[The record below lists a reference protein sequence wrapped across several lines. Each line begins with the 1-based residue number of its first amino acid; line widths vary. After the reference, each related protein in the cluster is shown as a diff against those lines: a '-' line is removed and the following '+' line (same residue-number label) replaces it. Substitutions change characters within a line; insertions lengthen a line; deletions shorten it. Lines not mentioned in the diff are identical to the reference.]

1 LEVGTPIM
9 LHCGLSAQLHAGN
22 LIRSWLC
29 LDFQGFPWNQ
39 VHTGCFHSWVPGAQH
54 VGRDYATQ
62 IPMAIFTVE
71 IATLQLDKCC
81 SNLDIR
87 VGSPLLPLVLSGFMA
102 WERHLFASWW
112 FTPTKFSKLFGG
124 LICNYFQQL
133 KHWRERERE
142 REDAL
147 FCKPC
152 FQEVRQNFLRYINLG
167 QRPSECFQSMT
178 RPFCLWF
185 FLQ

>member
-1 LEVGTPIM
+1 M
-9 LHCGLSAQLHAGN
+9 LHCDLSAQPHAGN
-22 LIRSWLC
+22 LIRSWLF
-29 LDFQGFPWNQ
+29 LDFQGFPWNE

-54 VGRDYATQ
+54 VWRDYATQ

-102 WERHLFASWW
+102 WERHLFASWR
-112 FTPTKFSKLFGG
+112 FTPTKFSKLFRG

-133 KHWRERERE
+133 KHWREREGDR
-142 REDAL
+142 DDL
-147 FCKPC
+147 FCIPC

-167 QRPSECFQSMT
+167 QRPSECFQST
-178 RPFCLWF
+178 PRPFCLWF
-185 FLQ
+185 FLE